1 MAQQAPILKV
11 VLREKL
17 GTKYARRL
25 RKHGRL
31 PATIYSKGTDPVSV
45 SVDEKEVTKY
55 LRGGSHIMELDN
67 GDGSPETVLVK
78 DLQFGYLGD
87 NLIHVDFTRVN
98 LKQVVTITMTLDI
111 SGQPTNAS
119 ETGAVLEI
127 PRPEVEIECM
137 VQDIPDSIQ
146 VDLSTVEDV
155 FTIGDLELPDGVRA
169 ILDPN
174 RHIAHVTFIQEEVEE
189 PTEEL
194 LEGEEEGEEEATPEV
209 ISETPAEE
217 EAEDK
222 SAKGDSE

>member
-1 MAQQAPILKV
+1 
-11 VLREKL
+11 
-17 GTKYARRL
+17 
-25 RKHGRL
+25 
-31 PATIYSKGTDPVSV
+31 
-45 SVDEKEVTKY
+45 
-55 LRGGSHIMELDN
+55 MELDN

-137 VQDIPDSIQ
+137 VQDIHDSIK

-169 ILDPN
+169 ILDPD

-194 LEGEEEGEEEATPEV
+194 LEGEEEGEEGATPEV
-209 ISETPAEE
+209 ISETSAEE